1 MNTLRAMTLFT
12 KVAEVGS
19 FKQAAQQLNYS
30 SSMLSKEI
38 DKLEQ
43 SVGARL
49 LQRSTRK
56 IQLTEIGQGYLQRC
70 QGIIDANQQA
80 LDYVQEMQGQP
91 KGRLKVNAP
100 MTLGITDLGAAF
112 AAFTAEHPE
121 VELEVDLSDSPV
133 DLMAQGYDVGFRA
146 SSGQID
152 ANYVGKPIST
162 FSLHIVTTQ
171 KYLDT
176 HGPID
181 DPLQLSRHN
190 CYLYDLALSKNRWPI
205 GGGVYVSGSIKAN
218 NTIFIREA
226 LLQGHGVGV
235 LPSFVCAQY
244 IESGQL
250 VELFTDIELP
260 KLSFYVLYPSR
271 HHTPPKLARFVEF
284 MTQWFKHN
292 VGHQTSIVE
301 MPDAS

>member
-1 MNTLRAMTLFT
+1 MDTLRAMTLFV

-19 FKQAAQQLNYS
+19 FKQAAADMNYS

-56 IQLTEIGQGYLQRC
+56 IQLTEIGKGYLQRC
-70 QGIIDANQQA
+70 HTIIDTNQQA

-112 AAFTAEHPE
+112 AAFTALHPE

-133 DLMAQGYDVGFRA
+133 DLMAQGYDVGFRV
-146 SSGQID
+146 SSEQID
-152 ANYVGKPIST
+152 SNYVGKPISA

-181 DPLQLSRHN
+181 DASQLSKHN
-190 CYLYDLALSKNRWPI
+190 CYLYGLALSKNRFPI
-205 GGGVYVSGSIKAN
+205 NDGIYVSGSIKAN

-226 LLQGHGVGV
+226 LLQGHGVGL
-235 LPSFVCAQY
+235 LPSFVCTQY
-244 IESGQL
+244 IKSGQL
-250 VELFTDIELP
+250 VELFTDTTLP

-284 MTQWFKHN
+284 MAHWFK
-292 VGHQTSIVE
+292 S
-301 MPDAS
+301 